1 MNFGNSRN
9 AAKTGYGSDQNRN
22 GFTKMRNIIA
32 VLLLSL
38 LLAGCGGVEKL
49 SNRDFADVYRKNSK
63 LIEPDFAVYHL
74 DDLKTE
80 IHFRINTDP
89 LVYVEN
95 PRDGKFT
102 GSVKIA
108 YKLYEDFESRTLID
122 SASTVIED
130 ETDEVEEKNIYGKF
144 DLKIPSG
151 KDYVLLVTTGDE
163 NRDRQTQELI
173 NVQKTSAL
181 SRQNYKVINIKTGH
195 ILFRDYINAED
206 EVQIE
211 YNMLTPVSKLEID
224 YFDKSFPV
232 TPPPFALDVDG
243 PPTMRPASSKKLRM
257 NDENKATFKP
267 EKPGLYHF
275 KASDE
280 SLEGLTLFYFD
291 DKFPT
296 IKNVEE
302 MASALRFI
310 TSKNEYEQIN
320 NHDNLKVAV
329 DSFWLNTAGSKTR
342 ARELIKAYYNRV
354 QNANLFFTSYKEG
367 WKTDRG
373 IIYMIF
379 GPPNMVYKSAQSEA
393 WVYGEA
399 NNHLSV
405 NFVFNKTKSPF
416 TDNNY
421 MLRRS
426 PNYKNPWYR
435 AVETWR
441 QGRVSALD
449 Y

>member
-1 MNFGNSRN
+1 M
-9 AAKTGYGSDQNRN
+9 KHY
-22 GFTKMRNIIA
+22 IA
-32 VLLLSL
+32 GLVITAFLV
-38 LLAGCGGVEKL
+38 GCSSVEKL

-63 LIEPDFAVYHL
+63 LIDPDFAVYHL

-80 IHFRINTDP
+80 IYFKINTES

-95 PRDGKFT
+95 PREKTFT
-102 GSVKIA
+102 GKVKIA
-108 YKLYEDFESRTLID
+108 YRLYENFESRTLID

-130 ETDEVEEKNIYGKF
+130 ETEEVKEKNIYGKF
-144 DLKIPSG
+144 ELKIPSG
-151 KDYVLLVTTGDE
+151 KDYVLLVTSGDV
-163 NRDRQTQELI
+163 NRDRQTQNLI
-173 NVQKTSAL
+173 DIQKTSAL
-181 SRQNYKVINIKTGH
+181 TRQNFKVTDKKTGH
-195 ILFRDYINAED
+195 MLFRNYIHAD
-206 EVQIE
+206 DVIQIE
-211 YNMLTPVSKLEID
+211 YNMLTAAADLKID
-224 YFDKSFPV
+224 YFDNSFPV

-243 PPTMRPASSKKLRM
+243 PPSMRPASSKALRLSG
-257 NDENKATFKP
+257 ENKATFSP
-267 EKPGLYHF
+267 DAFGLYHF
-275 KASDE
+275 KVSNE
-280 SLEGLTLFYFD
+280 SLDGLTLFYFD
-291 DKFPT
+291 DKFPI
-296 IKNVEE
+296 IKNVSE

-310 TSKNEYEQIN
+310 TSKNEYEAIN
-320 NHDNLKVAV
+320 EHRNLKTAV

-354 QNANLFFTSYKEG
+354 QNANVFFSSYKEG

-405 NFVFNKTKSPF
+405 NFVFNKTQSPF
-416 TDNNY
+416 TQNNY

-449 Y
+449 F

>member
-1 MNFGNSRN
+1 MDLSRVLT
-9 AAKTGYGSDQNRN
+9 KTVTQRMVQMKKY
-22 GFTKMRNIIA
+22 IA
-32 VLLLSL
+32 VLVLVIILG
-38 LLAGCGGVEKL
+38 GCGGVEKL

-63 LIEPDFAVYHL
+63 LIEPDFAVYHPG
-74 DDLKTE
+74 DMKTE
-80 IHFRINTDP
+80 VYFRINTEP

-102 GSVKIA
+102 GKVKIA

-130 ETDEVEEKNIYGKF
+130 ETEEISEKNIYGKF

-151 KDYVLLVTTGDE
+151 KDYVLLVTTGDV
-163 NRDRQTQELI
+163 NRDRQMQNLI
-173 NVQKTSAL
+173 NVQKTSEL
-181 SRQNYKVINIKTGH
+181 TRQNFKVTDEKTGH
-195 ILFRDYINAED
+195 LLFRNYVNSDDQLI
-206 EVQIE
+206 IE
-211 YNMLTPVSKLEID
+211 YNMLHPAAALKID
-224 YFDKSFPV
+224 YFDNTFPV

-243 PPTMRPASSKKLRM
+243 PPTMRPASTKSLRL
-257 NDENKATFKP
+257 NDENKTSFKP
-267 EKPGLYHF
+267 DKFGLYHF
-275 KASDE
+275 KVSDE

-296 IKNVEE
+296 IKNVTE

-310 TSKNEYEQIN
+310 TSKKEYEEIN
-320 NHDNLKVAV
+320 NHQSLKTAV

-354 QNANLFFTSYKEG
+354 QNANVFFSSYKEG

-405 NFVFNKTKSPF
+405 NFVFNKNKSPF

-449 Y
+449 F